1 MTGLCRASWQRSV
14 DFFASG
20 APKAAALLLG
30 TLLLASCA
38 GTPAPVVGV
47 ASDPYEIAE
56 VDVVIAKNV
65 SYGADMIDGSSP
77 QEYAKRLQVALKK
90 KLSTELVQPK
100 SGKKPARLEVV
111 LDRVSLSSGIGRALL
126 KTESQIGGYVPL
138 ADKRT
143 KAVIG
148 RLDQLYVDDDS
159 LRVYGGGGGAAGGI
173 LAIGA
178 LAANAVQSG
187 DESRIGSV
195 VDPFTAQVKA
205 WLGRP

>member
-1 MTGLCRASWQRSV
+1 
-14 DFFASG
+14 
-20 APKAAALLLG
+20 
-30 TLLLASCA
+30 
-38 GTPAPVVGV
+38 
-47 ASDPYEIAE
+47 
-56 VDVVIAKNV
+56 
-65 SYGADMIDGSSP
+65 
-77 QEYAKRLQVALKK
+77 LK
-90 KLSTELVQPK
+90 
-100 SGKKPARLEVV
+100 VV

-126 KTESQIGGYVPL
+126 KTESQIGGYVTL
-138 ADKRT
+138 TGKRT
-143 KAVIG
+143 KTVIG

-159 LRVYGGGGGAAGGI
+159 LRGYGGGGGTAGGI